1 MQAGLAVF
9 LGGGLGALA
18 RWGLTLLVKTSSPF
32 AVGVLLANLLGGLLI
47 GVALAWFS
55 QLANQAAI
63 NESLRLFLVV
73 GLLGGLTTFSS
84 FSAEVFS
91 LINNGKLGWAL
102 LVITSHLFGSLLMT
116 YLGWLGFKF
125 LVN

>member
-102 LVITSHLFGSLLMT
+102 LVITSHLVGSLLMT
-116 YLGWLGFKF
+116 YLGWLGFRLF
-125 LVN
+125 TN